1 MSMTVTLETSVPF
14 TQRLPE
20 RQRRKM
26 VSDRMHALRELFIL
40 SLGRSLQTSL
50 PLVTF
55 GEEALRRWPILS
67 TPGQLQRTFVENIR
81 LSTTDGTV
89 GAELDVEAAAKQG
102 LTQELIWALEYGHP
116 DGVPPLAVWRR
127 ASKDVERQARQI
139 LNQLGADERKW
150 LSQAGPRRY
159 TRVA

>member
-1 MSMTVTLETSVPF
+1 MSMSVALETNSSF
-14 TQRLPE
+14 LQRLPE

-26 VSDRMHALRELFIL
+26 VSDRIHGLRELFIL
-40 SLGRSLQTSL
+40 SLGRILQTSL

-67 TPGQLQRTFVENIR
+67 TPGQLQRAFVENIR
-81 LSTTDGTV
+81 LSTTDNTV
-89 GAELDVEAAAKQG
+89 GAELDVAAAARQG

-127 ASKDVERQARQI
+127 ASMGVERQAKQA
-139 LNQLGADERKW
+139 LSQLGTDERKR
-150 LSQAGPRRY
+150 LRQPGAKRHV
-159 TRVA
+159 RVA